1 MTDLTLFFYEIF
13 LSLTLSTIVLLIVAT
28 PLRKLLQNLSH
39 SDAQAYFWLA
49 YTRTMLFIS
58 PLLMVILVG
67 ALADAEGLAHI
78 KVTLISALGGLLLGL
93 MIIGR
98 KMYAAASVFHNKTVQ
113 QVQHDRVAP

>member
-1 MTDLTLFFYEIF
+1 MTDLSLFFYEIF
-13 LSLTLSTIVLLIVAT
+13 LSLTLSTIVLLVIAT
-28 PLRKLLQNLSH
+28 PLRRLLQNLSH
-39 SDAQAYFWLA
+39 SEEQALFWLA

-67 ALADAEGLAHI
+67 ALADADGLAHI

-98 KMYAAASVFHNKTVQ
+98 KMYTPAATQYDVGVEE
-113 QVQHDRVAP
+113 QHFAPK

>member
-13 LSLTLSTIVLLIVAT
+13 LSLTLSSIVLLVLAT
-28 PLRKLLQNLSH
+28 PLRKLLEDLSH
-39 SDAQAYFWLA
+39 SKEQAFFWLA
-49 YTRTMLFIS
+49 YTRTMLYIS

-98 KMYAAASVFHNKTVQ
+98 KMYTPAATQCDVGS
-113 QVQHDRVAP
+113 QVT

>member
-1 MTDLTLFFYEIF
+1 MTDLSLFFYEIF
-13 LSLTLSTIVLLIVAT
+13 LSLTLSSIVLLTLAT

-39 SDAQAYFWLA
+39 SNEQAFFWLA

-98 KMYAAASVFHNKTVQ
+98 KMYSPASMQCDIETQRATPHTSA
-113 QVQHDRVAP
+113 H